1 MNATEQH
8 FSLRPF
14 GRQYKFFAGKL
25 PSIPEIHRD
34 EQRQTATDND
44 EKGELMKSAAITGLA
59 WFGMIILVSAQDTA
73 YKALKAV
80 GTQRG
85 EKSLTRILSIS
96 GRSGHPQ
103 PLDWS
108 VLVDDASARG
118 GVREFD
124 VVAGEISAERT
135 PVKTSLPKP
144 IDLASLNVDSDGAF
158 GLAEAEAR
166 RQHVGFDNV
175 DYTLSSDVVSGAP
188 VWTLQLLDSEQRPVG
203 LLRLSADTGEVL
215 NDQNWAAVPEPER
228 RAPVTRSGEGSG
240 YVQESRPHTALRR
253 DHEDDDDNDDAD
265 RHPDEPLVNKAHRYG
280 ETVAHFGASVVGKT
294 ERAARRVG
302 GWFQKK
308 FTGTDTISP
317 ESPDNLDAPPT
328 TSDPYSRPV
337 QPVPTE

>member
-1 MNATEQH
+1 
-8 FSLRPF
+8 
-14 GRQYKFFAGKL
+14 
-25 PSIPEIHRD
+25 
-34 EQRQTATDND
+34 
-44 EKGELMKSAAITGLA
+44 MKCAAIGGLVLFEIA
-59 WFGMIILVSAQDTA
+59 TLASAQDTA

-108 VLVDDASARG
+108 VLVDDPGARS

-124 VVAGEISAERT
+124 VVAGQVSAERT
-135 PVKTSLPKP
+135 PVKGSLPKP
-144 IDLASLNVDSDGAF
+144 IDLTSLNVDSDGAF

-175 DYTLSSDVVSGAP
+175 DYTLSADAVSGAP
-188 VWTLQLLDSEQRPVG
+188 MWTLQLLDSEQRPVG
-203 LLRLSADTGEVL
+203 LVKLSADTGEVVTA
-215 NDQNWAAVPEPER
+215 QNWAAVAEPER
-228 RAPVTRSGEGSG
+228 RSPASRSGEGSG
-240 YVQESRPHTALRR
+240 YVQEARPHTPLRQ
-253 DHEDDDDNDDAD
+253 DNEDDNDGDETD
-265 RHPDEPLVNKAHRYG
+265 RHSNEGLVNKAHRYG
-280 ETVAHFGASVVGKT
+280 ETAVHFGASVIGKT

-317 ESPDNLDAPPT
+317 ESPNNLDAPPAA
-328 TSDPYSRPV
+328 SDPYSRPV